1 LAELKEM
8 IFMKWLFSLIYRRMF
23 SERKVSKIALSSSLG
38 VLIGIIPFMGS
49 IPLDGIR
56 VLIALLISFVFKLNI
71 AFILVGML
79 LTMITPIASSLSTFI
94 FQLVSRYDIAIFK
107 GTLDLA
113 SAAMA
118 GIIIALVMYPA
129 FYVIYRTFLTRSNTT
144 ADSNGSP
151 IFQDTSG
158 KRMRVLKTT
167 RNIIIVLGV
176 IALTVLGSSFA
187 YSSDLP
193 DMGFS
198 SIKNLDKISAS
209 SINTFTSTVSKISS
223 FKNQQL
229 PDYSGAD
236 KKVLAYY
243 VSWDDESFQS
253 LKINHTLIDIVSPD
267 WYTINNKLE
276 LGTNIQ
282 PEVDQYIKENVM
294 EEIPVLS
301 NNINENWDSTT
312 VHNLVTSTDRKNII
326 ATIVQSLKTNSFAGI
341 NLDIENIDETDKISY
356 TSFVKD
362 LYAEL
367 NKNNLK
373 LIIDLPAAD
382 ATLDYKTLSKNCD
395 YVVLLMYDEN
405 SDDGTP
411 GPVASLKWS
420 EGVLNSA
427 GIPAEKLLG
436 GVGSYGYDW
445 TIGSSQPAVTVGFVD
460 LMDIAVAGNAKIVWD
475 DKSQNPY
482 MTYKKD
488 NIDHLVWFLD
498 GTTFFNQ
505 VKAAFDKGAYGIA
518 LWRLGG
524 EDPSVWKVIKDVKNK
539 QSSENNSAELT
550 KGSTST
556 SAAKQVLAFY
566 VSYDDNSMKSLKEN
580 SDLINIIVPDWYK
593 INSKLELETS
603 IQPEVDKFI
612 KANNMEEIP
621 LINNYINDKW
631 DPEIVH
637 NLVTTENRKAVISA
651 IVESLKANSYAGINL
666 DIENINETD
675 KKAYTG
681 FVQDLYVEMHKN
693 NLKLIID
700 LPSDD
705 ETLDYKT
712 LSQSCDYVALMVYD
726 ESSDDGTPGPVAS
739 LSWSKKVLNS
749 ADIPADKLLGGIGSY
764 GYDWSIGSKDIAK
777 TVGFE
782 EVMQYASVE
791 GVKVNWDKDSQNPY
805 LTYKKDNIDHEVW
818 FLDGATFYNQVKA
831 TYDIGA
837 AGIAIWSL
845 GDEDPTIWKL
855 LKDSKNADESLKDL
869 KNIDPLTELQYSGAG
884 EIYYVDSDSQS
895 GQRDVSLDA
904 DGYISDAGYTSI
916 PTGPSI
922 KLFGKQE
929 GKVISLTFDDGPDPT
944 YTPKILD
951 ILKKY
956 NIKAT
961 FFVVGQNAQ
970 ANPDIIQRMYNE
982 GHEIGNH
989 SYTHPNIGKTSAIQT
1004 TFELNSTQRIIEAI
1018 TGHSTVLFRPPYDA
1032 AAELSGI
1039 TDYTPTIRAQQL
1051 GYVTIGESIDP
1062 LDWQAPTT
1070 EELYTRVMTDLN
1082 DGNTILFHD
1091 AGGNRDST
1099 VAALPIIIE
1108 SLIKQGYTFD
1118 VTSQMMGKNRDEIM
1132 PAIVTA
1138 DNRYALF
1145 NNVTIVTFNNLKGII
1160 TVLFYLALAFG
1171 TVRLLSFI
1179 ILSKLQ
1185 KRKAIKSYENAVYE
1199 EGVSVVI
1206 AAYNE
1211 EAVICKTVDSVL
1223 NSSFED
1229 LEVVVVDDGSKDRTL
1244 EVLKDKYSNDR
1255 RVKIYTKENGGKT
1268 SALNMG
1274 FSMATNDVIVAI
1286 DADTIIDRE
1295 AISYMARHF
1304 NNPKVGAVSG
1314 NIKVGN
1320 INNMLTK
1327 CQYMEYVTGFNLEKR
1342 AFSMLNCIAVVP
1354 GAIGAWRKSAVAKCG
1369 YYSSQTLA
1377 EDTDMT
1383 IELVRQGYIVE
1394 LEARAKAYTE
1404 APETVRN
1411 LVKQR
1416 NRWAYGILQCLWKH
1430 RDALFRPEYK
1440 FLGLVAMPTM
1450 WIFQYVFLIISP
1462 FADLYFINGILT
1474 KPSQKIFLI
1483 YIFFLTF
1490 DLIAVTYAFTLEK
1503 EYKVNILW
1511 IIVQRTIYRL
1521 IMVYVAVKSIISALG
1536 GRVVGWNKLK
1546 RTGSVVSE
1554 KI

>member
-1 LAELKEM
+1 
-8 IFMKWLFSLIYRRMF
+8 MKWLFSLIYRRML
-23 SERKVSKIALSSSLG
+23 SERKVSKMALSSSLG

-49 IPLDGIR
+49 IPLDGVR
-56 VLIALLISFVFKLNI
+56 VLVALSVSFIFRLNI
-71 AFILVGML
+71 IFMLVGML
-79 LTMITPIASSLSTFI
+79 LTMITPVANSLSTFI
-94 FQLVSRYDIAIFK
+94 FQVASHYDIAILR

-118 GIIIALVMYPA
+118 GIIISLVMYPA
-129 FYVIYRTFLTRSNTT
+129 FYIIYRTFLTRNNTT
-144 ADSNGSP
+144 ADNKGNP

-158 KRMRVLKTT
+158 KRMHVLKTT
-167 RNIIIVLGV
+167 RNIIIVLSV

-187 YSSDLP
+187 YSSVLP

-198 SIKNLDKISAS
+198 SLKNLDKISSS
-209 SINTFTSTVSKISS
+209 SINTYTSTVSKVSS

-236 KKVLAYY
+236 KKMLAYY
-243 VSWDDESFQS
+243 VSWDDESFES

-282 PEVDQYIKENVM
+282 PDVDQYIKENFM

-301 NNINENWDSTT
+301 NNINENWDSAT
-312 VHNLVTSTDRKNII
+312 VHNLVASNDRKNII
-326 ATIVQSLKTNSFAGI
+326 AKLVQSLKTNSFAGI
-341 NLDIENIDETDKISY
+341 NLDIENIDETDNIAY
-356 TSFVKD
+356 ISFVKD

-367 NKNNLK
+367 HKNNLK
-373 LIIDLPAAD
+373 LIIDLPAGD
-382 ATLDYKTLSKNCD
+382 VTLDYKTISQNCD
-395 YVVLLMYDEN
+395 YVVLMMYDEN
-405 SDDGTP
+405 SDVGTP

-420 EGVLNSA
+420 QDVLNSA
-427 GIPAEKLLG
+427 GIPANKLLG

-445 TIGSSQPAVTVGFVD
+445 SVGSSQPAATVGFGD
-460 LMDIAVAGNAKIVWD
+460 LVDIAAAGNSQIVWGD
-475 DKSQNPY
+475 ISQNPY

-488 NIDHLVWFLD
+488 NINHLVWFLD

-505 VKAAFDKGAYGIA
+505 VKVAFDKGASGIA

-539 QSSENNSAELT
+539 QGSGTNSAESK
-550 KGSTST
+550 KGSI
-556 SAAKQVLAFY
+556 SASADKQVLAFY
-566 VSYDDNSMKSLKEN
+566 VSYDENSLKSLKEN
-580 SDLINIIVPDWYK
+580 SSLINIIVPDWYK

-603 IQPEVDKFI
+603 IQPDVDKFI
-612 KANNMEEIP
+612 KGNNMEEIP

-637 NLVTTENRKAVISA
+637 NLVTTENRKAVIST
-651 IVESLKANSYAGINL
+651 IVDSLKANSYAGINL

-681 FVQDLYVEMHKN
+681 FVQDLYVEMQKN

-700 LPSDD
+700 LPADD
-705 ETLDYKT
+705 ETLDYKA
-712 LSQSCDYVALMVYD
+712 LSQSSDYVVLMVYD
-726 ESSDDGTPGPVAS
+726 ENSDDGTPGPVAS
-739 LSWSKKVLNS
+739 FNWSKSVLNS

-764 GYDWSIGSKDIAK
+764 GYDWGIGSKGIAV

-782 EVMQYASVE
+782 EVMQYASAE
-791 GVKVNWDKDSQNPY
+791 GVKVNWDKESQNPY

-818 FLDGATFYNQVKA
+818 FLDGTTFYNQVKA

-855 LKDSKNADESLKDL
+855 LKDSKDADESLKDL
-869 KNIDPLTELQYSGAG
+869 KNIDPLTEIQYSGAG

-895 GQRDVSLDA
+895 GQRDVSIDS
-904 DGYISDAGYTSI
+904 DGYISYAGYTSI
-916 PTGPSI
+916 PRGPSI
-922 KLFGKQE
+922 KLFGKQQ
-929 GKVISLTFDDGPDPT
+929 GKVVSLTFDDGPDPS
-944 YTPKILD
+944 YTTKILD

-970 ANPDIIQRMYNE
+970 TNPDIIQRMYNE

-989 SYTHPNIGKTSAIQT
+989 SYTHSNIGKISEIQT
-1004 TFELNSTQRIIEAI
+1004 TFELNSTQRVIEAI
-1018 TGHSTVLFRPPYDA
+1018 TGHSTILFRPPYDA
-1032 AAELSGI
+1032 AAELSALS
-1039 TDYTPTIRAQQL
+1039 DYVPTIRAQKM
-1051 GYVTIGESIDP
+1051 GYVAIGESIDP
-1062 LDWQAPTT
+1062 LDWQAPTA
-1070 EELYTRVMTDLN
+1070 EELYRRVMADIN
-1082 DGNTILFHD
+1082 SGNTILFHD
-1091 AGGNRDST
+1091 AGGNRNST

-1118 VTSQMMGKNRDEIM
+1118 TTSQMMGKSRDEIM

-1138 DNRYALF
+1138 DNHYALF
-1145 NNVTIVTFNNLKGII
+1145 NKVTIVTFNNLKGII

-1171 TVRLLSFI
+1171 TVRLVSFI

-1185 KRKAIKSYENAVYE
+1185 KRKALRLYETAVYG

-1244 EVLKDKYSNDR
+1244 EVLNDKYSNDR
-1255 RVKIYTKENGGKT
+1255 RVKIYTKENAGKT

-1274 FSMATNDVIVAI
+1274 FSMASNDVIVAI

-1295 AISYMARHF
+1295 AIAYMARHF
-1304 NNPKVGAVSG
+1304 INPKVGAVSG

-1369 YYSSQTLA
+1369 YYSSETLA

-1383 IELVRQGYIVE
+1383 IELVRQGYIIE
-1394 LEARAKAYTE
+1394 LEERAKAYTE
-1404 APETVRN
+1404 APETLRN

-1440 FLGLVAMPTM
+1440 YLGLVAMPTM

-1462 FADLYFINGILT
+1462 FADIYFINGILT
-1474 KPSQKIFLI
+1474 KPSQKLFLF
-1483 YIFFLTF
+1483 YISFLSF
-1490 DLIAVTYAFTLEK
+1490 DLIAVTYAFVLEK

-1511 IIVQRTIYRL
+1511 LILQRTLYRL
-1521 IMVYVAVKSIISALG
+1521 IMVYVAVKSITSALG

-1554 KI
+1554 EK